1 MNTPSFFASLEA
13 PLSETPLFPVEA
25 PDGDRT
31 RSEIA
36 RQVALFSTMRMVAPS
51 VLGFAIPNAGKRN
64 PAQARKE
71 GIMGGAF
78 DTEWHW
84 AGGSAWI
91 ELKGYDAR
99 GRAGALSDNQVAW
112 GNRMHRLGK
121 PVACFFDPL
130 AAVHWLAS
138 LGAPVRLRGG
148 L

>member
-1 MNTPSFFASLEA
+1 MFAAL
-13 PLSETPLFPVEA
+13 ETPLNAPPIFPVES
-25 PDGDRT
+25 PDGDRG

-36 RQVALFSTMRMVAPS
+36 RQVTLFSTMRMAAPS

-64 PAQARKE
+64 PTLARKE

-84 AGGSAWI
+84 DAGAAWI
-91 ELKGYDAR
+91 ELKGYDSR
-99 GRAGALSDNQVAW
+99 GRAGTLSQAQIDW

-121 PVACFFDPL
+121 PVACFFDPI
-130 AAVHWLAS
+130 AAVRWLAS
-138 LGAPVRLRGG
+138 LGAPVRLREG

>member
-1 MNTPSFFASLEA
+1 MNMFAALETALNAA
-13 PLSETPLFPVEA
+13 PIFPVEA
-25 PDGDRT
+25 PDGDRA

-36 RQVALFSTMRMVAPS
+36 RQVTLFGTMRMAAPT

-64 PAQARKE
+64 PVQAKKE

-84 AGGSAWI
+84 DTGAAWI

-99 GRAGALSDNQVAW
+99 GRAGTLSQSQIDW

-130 AAVHWLAS
+130 AAVRWLAS
-138 LGAPVRLRGG
+138 LGAPVRLREG

>member
-1 MNTPSFFASLEA
+1 MNAPSFRDM
-13 PLSETPLFPVEA
+13 ETPLREKPVFPVEA

-31 RSEIA
+31 RTEIA
-36 RQVALFSTMRMVAPS
+36 RQVTLFSTMRIAAPS

-84 AGGSAWI
+84 VGGSAWI

-99 GRAGALSDNQVAW
+99 GRAGSLSDNQVAW

-121 PVACFFDPL
+121 SVACFFDPL

-138 LGAPVRLRGG
+138 LGAPVRLRAG